1 MKIYIPEKIKK
12 AFLPET
18 HTYVVGGCIRDMI
31 MGVKSNDIDLA
42 TSLIPDEIKSIC
54 NKNNIYCFDKGGEKF
69 GVLVMSVEGNHYE
82 ITSFKKELGD
92 RFLIELGASLEDEIS
107 RRDFTMNAL
116 VYNFHTDE
124 IIDKVDGISDIKNRI
139 LRAVGNPIN
148 RFEEDGV
155 RILRALR
162 FKNQFNLRYDKFLFS
177 TLRMKKFLT
186 NRLAEVSI
194 ERIRMELM
202 KSLKKANVSWFFT
215 DLLELGLL
223 ETVFPP
229 LVGCVGKEQ
238 NGYHTQD
245 VFAHSVYTARKLQ
258 EIGANELLILT
269 GLLHDTGKPDVREW
283 IEKKKR
289 YMFIGHELYSV
300 AHTNS
305 FMEKFKFSKKDIRY
319 VTTMI
324 KHHMKL
330 GSNISRA
337 SVLYIQYELEEKG
350 LDIRDLY
357 TLYVCDSSRPTH
369 ARIDMK
375 KYVFD
380 ELKPM
385 PINGHDFLPFI
396 KQPINLGE
404 LLDKLRKYFYRQNQT
419 PDKEDMVKVGMNMMA
434 NKKWIIKPITKENT

>member
-12 AFLPET
+12 AFPPET
-18 HTYVVGGCIRDMI
+18 HTYVVGGCIRDMV
-31 MGVKSNDIDLA
+31 MGVESNDIDLA
-42 TSLIPDEIKSIC
+42 TSLKPEEIKKVC
-54 NKNNIYCFDKGGEKF
+54 NTNNIYCFDKGGEKF

-82 ITSFKKELGD
+82 ITSFKKELGN
-92 RFLIELGASLEDEIS
+92 RFLIELGASLKDEIS

-124 IIDKVDGISDIKNRI
+124 VIDKVNGVADIKNRI

-229 LVGCVGKEQ
+229 LVDCVGKKQ

-258 EIGANELLILT
+258 EMGANELLILA

-319 VTTMI
+319 VTAMI

-337 SVLYIQYELEEKG
+337 SVYYIQYELEEKG

-375 KYVFD
+375 KYTFN

-385 PINGHDFLPFI
+385 PVNGHDY
-396 KQPINLGE
+396 QTT
-404 LLDKLRKYFYRQNQT
+404 NQS
-419 PDKEDMVKVGMNMMA
+419 
-434 NKKWIIKPITKENT
+434 W

>member
-12 AFLPET
+12 AFTPET
-18 HTYVVGGCIRDMI
+18 NTYVVGGSVRDMI
-31 MGVKSNDIDLA
+31 MGIKPNDIDLT
-42 TSLIPDEIKSIC
+42 TSLQPEEIRKVC

-69 GVLVMSVEGNHYE
+69 GVLVLSVEGKHYE
-82 ITSFKKELGD
+82 ITSYKKELGN
-92 RFLIELGASLEDEIS
+92 RFKVELGASLDDEIF

-116 VYNFHTDE
+116 LYNFHTDE
-124 IIDKVDGISDIKNRI
+124 IIDKVDGMTDIKNRI

-162 FKNQFNLRYDKFLFS
+162 FKNQFNLRYDKYLFS
-177 TLRMKKFLT
+177 TLRMNKFLT

-202 KSLKKANVSWFFT
+202 KSLKKANITWFFT

-223 ETVFPP
+223 EMVFPP
-229 LVGCVGKEQ
+229 LVSCVGKEQ

-245 VFAHSVYTARKLQ
+245 VFHHSVYTARKLQ
-258 EIGANELLILT
+258 EMGANELLILA

-337 SVLYIQYELEEKG
+337 SVLYIQYQLEDKG

-396 KQPINLGE
+396 KEPINLGE

-419 PDKEDMVKVGMNMMA
+419 PNKEEMVKVGMNMMA
-434 NKKWIIKPITKENT
+434 NKKWLIKPITKENT